1 MVIAELDADMYRELA
16 AEFDVHGYPTLKLFQ
31 GQASP
36 VPYEGDR
43 SLESLVEFV
52 NEHAGTARRPDGSV
66 DARFGRIPAVDEV
79 IAGLKGAGEAN
90 LEKVKEAVE
99 AWKGEM
105 EESKKVYLSVVK
117 KLREKGEGFLKS
129 EEERIQRMLGSG
141 SVSKMK
147 KGAFR
152 IRMNVLKAFEAMVGE
167 KEEEEEL

>member
-1 MVIAELDADMYRELA
+1 MYRELA

-79 IAGLKGAGEAN
+79 IAGSDDGNVFAESVHDCSEFYTDNACAGNSDVLRNFKMFFKDIVAVHSEFEAGE
-90 LEKVKEAVE
+90 VRVSYF
-99 AWKGEM
+99 GTDCDDDVF
-105 EESKKVYLSVVK
+105 SGDV
-117 KLREKGEGFLKS
+117 FLA
-129 EEERIQRMLGSG
+129 
-141 SVSKMK
+141 
-147 KGAFR
+147 AF
-152 IRMNVLKAFEAMVGE
+152 A
-167 KEEEEEL
+167 